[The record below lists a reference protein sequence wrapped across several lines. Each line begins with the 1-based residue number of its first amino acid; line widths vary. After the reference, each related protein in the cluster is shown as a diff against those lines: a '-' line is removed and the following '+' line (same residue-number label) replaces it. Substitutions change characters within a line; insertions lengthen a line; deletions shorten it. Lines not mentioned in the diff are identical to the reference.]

1 QGLASYAI
9 NRGWWADD
17 GSKLDFVGALGEDP
31 VKQGPALRRWGQMTL
46 LLMEQSGHIDT
57 AFLRRLQS
65 DPWEEIASRSG
76 PQSVLDEGL
85 LHSDEKTAP
94 TDIAAFVAPLSKDS
108 SRLAMSWCAF
118 GPPSS
123 SVYFPIFLDGE
134 LPEPFTAAGQLSS
147 TETLWRRLSR
157 LGEQIA

>member
-1 QGLASYAI
+1 DHLTSLVERHGQGAFPGSSAHAEHDCAFLVVDPTEAYAVETAGRYWVYQEVKEVRAVSDVRVIRQDWDRISEGLASYAI

-76 PQSVLDEGL
+76 PQSVL
-85 LHSDEKTAP
+85 
-94 TDIAAFVAPLSKDS
+94 
-108 SRLAMSWCAF
+108 
-118 GPPSS
+118 
-123 SVYFPIFLDGE
+123 
-134 LPEPFTAAGQLSS
+134 
-147 TETLWRRLSR
+147 
-157 LGEQIA
+157 